1 MLFIYIRNLFDYL
14 VDKLQTEINKFL
26 DSNISVRL
34 ALMISLIVFLFFCY
48 LFLWL
53 PVISRFTTDVGSLH
67 TVLQDALD
75 AHDDTE
81 VDDQEH
87 KGNKK
92 LH

>member
-53 PVISRFTTDVGSLH
+53 PVISRFTTDVRS
-67 TVLQDALD
+67 T
-75 AHDDTE
+75 
-81 VDDQEH
+81 
-87 KGNKK
+87 
-92 LH
+92 